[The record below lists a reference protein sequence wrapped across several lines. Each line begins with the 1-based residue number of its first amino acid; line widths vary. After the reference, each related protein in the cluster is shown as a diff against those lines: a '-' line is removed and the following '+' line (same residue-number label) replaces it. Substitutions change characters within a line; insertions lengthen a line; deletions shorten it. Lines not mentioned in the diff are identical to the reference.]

1 MDSWIFNL
9 VVTLLV
15 IIASAFFVII
25 EFSLMSARRN
35 RLEETA
41 ETSRA
46 SRAGLRS
53 LNELTIML
61 AGAQLGITAATFI
74 LGAVTKPWV
83 HHLLM
88 SPLEALGLPMAIADV
103 VAFIV
108 ALFIV
113 TFLHLVIGEM
123 APKSWAI
130 THPETALQIIAIPAR
145 GFIWIFRPLLEWIN
159 HMANLLVRETG
170 ETPVDRAGAAG
181 YDVDTLRT
189 LVEHSRDTGTLDES
203 SASQITGVIELE
215 TSTVGE
221 FARLHGSEIVPL
233 PADATVSEL
242 QALCLSKGIMRALIY
257 PKNSRLPQV
266 VHVRDT
272 LMAEPDAPALQF
284 SRPALNVASSTTVQH
299 TLDHMRARNE
309 QMIIV
314 GKVNNKPGAQAVW
327 ILTWNNI
334 MGQLWPQ
341 ITEEL
346 DKVPTLPPEERAAFR
361 RPQQPGD
368 EN

>member
-1 MDSWIFNL
+1 MDNWIMNL
-9 VVTLLV
+9 VVTLVV

-83 HHLLM
+83 HHLLLE
-88 SPLEALGLPMAIADV
+88 PLEALGLSLVIADV
-103 VAFIV
+103 VSFIV

-145 GFIWIFRPLLEWIN
+145 GFIWLFRPLLVWIN
-159 HMANLLVRETG
+159 TMANNLVHKTG

-189 LVEHSRDTGTLDES
+189 LVEHSRETGTLDEK
-203 SASQITGVIELE
+203 AATQITGVIELE

-233 PADATVSEL
+233 PSDATVQEL
-242 QALCLSKGIMRALIY
+242 QSLCISKDIMRVLIY
-257 PKNSRLPQV
+257 TKNSRMPQI

-272 LMAEPDAPALQF
+272 LMASPDAPALQF
-284 SRPALNVASSTTVQH
+284 SRPALNVAGSTTVQH

-314 GKVNNKPGAQAVW
+314 GKVSNKPGAQAVW
-327 ILTWNNI
+327 ILTWDNI
-334 MGQLWPQ
+334 MNQLWPQ

-346 DKVPTLPPEERAAFR
+346 DKVPALPPEDRAAFW
-361 RPQQPGD
+361 RPPEEEKQS
-368 EN
+368 

>member
-1 MDSWIFNL
+1 MDGWIFNL
-9 VVTLLV
+9 IVTILV
-15 IIASAFFVII
+15 IVLSAFFVII
-25 EFSLMSARRN
+25 EFSLLSARRN

-83 HHLLM
+83 HHLLVV
-88 SPLEALGLPMAIADV
+88 PLEAVGLPLGIADV
-103 VAFIV
+103 VSFIV

-130 THPETALQIIAIPAR
+130 THPETALHYIAIPAR
-145 GFIWIFRPLLEWIN
+145 GFIWLFRPLLVWIN
-159 HMANLLVRETG
+159 NMANAMVRRTG

-189 LVEHSRDTGTLDES
+189 LVEHSRETGTLDES

-233 PADATVSEL
+233 PSDATVAEL
-242 QALCLSKGIMRALIY
+242 QSLCISKDIMRALIY
-257 PKNSRLPQV
+257 TKNSRMPQI

-284 SRPALNVASSTTVQH
+284 SRPVLTVAGSTTVQH

-314 GKVNNKPGAQAVW
+314 GKSNNKPGAQAVW

-334 MGQLWPQ
+334 MNQLWPQ

-361 RPQQPGD
+361 RPQLPG
-368 EN
+368 EES

>member
-1 MDSWIFNL
+1 MDSWIVNL
-9 VVTLLV
+9 IITIVV
-15 IIASAFFVII
+15 IILSAFFVII

-83 HHLLM
+83 HHLLVV
-88 SPLEALGLPMAIADV
+88 PLEAVGLPLGIADV
-103 VAFIV
+103 VSFII

-130 THPETALQIIAIPAR
+130 THPETALHYIAIPAR
-145 GFIWIFRPLLEWIN
+145 GFIWLFRPLLVWIN
-159 HMANLLVRETG
+159 NMANAMVRRTG

-189 LVEHSRDTGTLDES
+189 LVEHSRETGTLDES

-233 PADATVSEL
+233 PSDATVAEL
-242 QALCLSKGIMRALIY
+242 QSLCISKDIMRALIY
-257 PKNSRLPQV
+257 TKNSRMPQV

-284 SRPALNVASSTTVQH
+284 SRPALTVAGSTTVQH

-314 GKVNNKPGAQAVW
+314 GKSNNKPGAQAVW

-334 MGQLWPQ
+334 MNQLWPQ

-361 RPQQPGD
+361 RPQVPG
-368 EN
+368 EES

>member
-1 MDSWIFNL
+1 MDNWIINL
-9 VVTLLV
+9 IITLLV
-15 IIASAFFVII
+15 IVASAFFVII
-25 EFSLMSARRN
+25 EFSLLSARRN

-83 HHLLM
+83 HHLLVG
-88 SPLEALGLPMAIADV
+88 PLETLNLPTQVADV
-103 VAFIV
+103 IAFIV

-145 GFIWIFRPLLEWIN
+145 GFIWLFRPLLNWIN
-159 HMANLLVRETG
+159 HMANVMVRKTG

-181 YDVDTLRT
+181 YDVETLRT
-189 LVEHSRDTGTLDES
+189 LVEHSRDTGALDEE
-203 SASQITGVIELE
+203 SASSITGVIELE

-221 FARLHGSEIVPL
+221 FARLHGSEVVPL
-233 PADATVSEL
+233 PSDATVAEL
-242 QALCLSKGIMRALIY
+242 QSLCVSKDIMRVLIY
-257 PKNSRLPQV
+257 PKNSRMPQI

-272 LMAEPDAPALQF
+272 LLAEANEPALQF
-284 SRPALNVASSTTVQH
+284 SRPALTVASSSTVQQ

-309 QMIIV
+309 QMIMV
-314 GKVNNKPGAQAVW
+314 GKSNNKPGAQGVW
-327 ILTWNNI
+327 ILTWDDI

-361 RPQQPGD
+361 RPQVPV
-368 EN
+368 EES